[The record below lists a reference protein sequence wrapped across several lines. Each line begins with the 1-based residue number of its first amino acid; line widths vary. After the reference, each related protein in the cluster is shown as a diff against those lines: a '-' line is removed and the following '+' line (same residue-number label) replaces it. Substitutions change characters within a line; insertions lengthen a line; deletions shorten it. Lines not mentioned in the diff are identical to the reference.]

1 MENIQIFIYSVIQGI
16 TEFLPVSSS
25 AHLYLL
31 QDIYNWKDNA
41 LLLAIGAHL
50 GSFFAVVV
58 FNRNLFTT
66 FNKDNLLISASIA
79 SLPVLILGGLIGLF
93 GYNSFKS
100 NLYIIAFACIVGG
113 ILLDISDNNKKKKIK
128 NKITFQQSMIIGVF
142 QILALIPGM
151 SRSGTVI
158 TAMRFLGIN
167 RKLSITFSLLTGI
180 PVLLAA
186 CCFGLF
192 KAINSIDL
200 DLIKLLLIIIIS
212 FLSAMI
218 TIHFFFK
225 WIKKFSFR
233 IFSIYRI
240 LLGVFILSY
249 LI

>member
-1 MENIQIFIYSVIQGI
+1 MENIQIFIYSIVQGI

-25 AHLYLL
+25 AHLYLI
-31 QDIYNWKDNA
+31 QDIYNWEDNA

-50 GSFFAVVV
+50 GTFLAVMA
-58 FNRNLFTT
+58 FNRKLFIN
-66 FNKDNLLISASIA
+66 FKENHLLPFALIA
-79 SLPVLILGGLIGLF
+79 SLPVIFTGGLIGLL
-93 GYNSFKS
+93 GYDSFKS

-113 ILLDISDNNKKKKIK
+113 VLLELSDNKKKNK
-128 NKITFQQSMIIGVF
+128 NEITFKDSIIAGVF

-186 CCFGLF
+186 CVFGIYKIANLSNLNF
-192 KAINSIDL
+192 T
-200 DLIKLLLIIIIS
+200 KLSFIVIIS
-212 FLSAMI
+212 FSSAII
-218 TIHFFFK
+218 TIHFFYK
-225 WIKKFSFR
+225 WIEKFSFR
-233 IFSIYRI
+233 IFSIYRV
-240 LLGVFILSY
+240 LLGILIFLY